1 MQTGIKSCAK
11 VFSKV
16 KGTAWS
22 LLLFQSTCSCLCPD
36 SATCLCA
43 SAILR
48 APRAPPSLPIP
59 AHLPALPTP
68 AHSPG
73 PHCRPQGP
81 SAPAQWCS
89 SRATPHLP
97 MACPKRS
104 RAHPR
109 ARIPA
114 HPQPVRGWGCPGAPL
129 AALLLAEPVA
139 QVLAAGEPLM
149 GQHAA
154 LGHCQTLEYPAAFS
168 MGCWVSSN
176 PPLVKLPGLLPVKL
190 RRRPSKLKKKWSTQW
205 KKVSATWK
213 MDQQEEQHGS
223 SAWNI
228 VESPNCS
235 PSSHKSCEGGWR
247 PYVMWFLDWS

>member
-36 SATCLCA
+36 SATYLCA

-48 APRAPPSLPIP
+48 AQGHHHHCPSLPTCRHSQ
-59 AHLPALPTP
+59 HLPTAQDPTAGPRGHQPLPSDAAAGPLPTSPQHALRGHGPTHRP
-68 AHSPG
+68 ASQPTLSLSVAG
-73 PHCRPQGP
+73 TALVPPWLRC
-81 SAPAQWCS
+81 SWLSQWHKS
-89 SRATPHLP
+89 WLP
-97 MACPKRS
+97 
-104 RAHPR
+104 
-109 ARIPA
+109 
-114 HPQPVRGWGCPGAPL
+114 
-129 AALLLAEPVA
+129 
-139 QVLAAGEPLM
+139 GEPLM

-190 RRRPSKLKKKWSTQW
+190 RRRPSKLKKK
-205 KKVSATWK
+205 
-213 MDQQEEQHGS
+213 
-223 SAWNI
+223 
-228 VESPNCS
+228 
-235 PSSHKSCEGGWR
+235 
-247 PYVMWFLDWS
+247 